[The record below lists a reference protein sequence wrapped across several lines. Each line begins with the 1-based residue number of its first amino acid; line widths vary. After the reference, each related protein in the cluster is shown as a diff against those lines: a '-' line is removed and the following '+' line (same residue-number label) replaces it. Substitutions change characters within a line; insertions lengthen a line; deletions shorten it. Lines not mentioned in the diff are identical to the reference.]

1 MSEAERR
8 RTERLLLTVPIRVIA
23 FSAHGSS
30 FTEDT
35 HAIEVNR
42 AGARIAL
49 KHRVAADDTLRIINL
64 QNYNEADF
72 RVVGATRL
80 AGEGNAEWGVEC
92 LDSERS
98 IWGIDFP
105 PPLPDQ
111 ESEAGA
117 LLKCQ
122 GCGKQALRVLT
133 MMELTILDS
142 TGIVQRPCDVC
153 AQHSPWVYADRVS
166 GPGNSPPSVPASA
179 PPPAEK
185 RDEGVERRV
194 HRRLALKLPVLV
206 RNHKGEEQI
215 VRSENISKGGLAVCL
230 PMMLDVGEFV
240 TVVCPYTAGAQNVE
254 QKAEVRRRANFIAGE
269 RWIYGLK
276 YLT

>member
-1 MSEAERR
+1 MSEADRR
-8 RTERLLLTVPIRVIA
+8 KTERLLLTVPIRVIG
-23 FSAHGSS
+23 FGAHGSG

-49 KHRVAADDTLRIINL
+49 RHRVAADDTLRIINL
-64 QNYNEADF
+64 QNYSEADF
-72 RVVGATRL
+72 RVVGKTRL
-80 AGEGNAEWGVEC
+80 TSSEAAEWGVEC
-92 LDSERS
+92 QDSGRN

-111 ESEAGA
+111 DSQAGA

-122 GCGKQALRVLT
+122 DCGKQALGVLT

-142 TGIVQRPCDVC
+142 TGVLQRPCDVC

-166 GPGNSPPSVPASA
+166 GPGDSPPSEPAPS
-179 PPPAEK
+179 PPPAAK
-185 RDEGVERRV
+185 RDEGIERRV
-194 HRRLALKLPVLV
+194 HRRVALKLSVLV
-206 RNHKGEEQI
+206 RNHKGQEQI
-215 VRSENISKGGLAVCL
+215 VKTENISKGGLAVCL
-230 PMMLDVGEFV
+230 PMMLDVGEIV
-240 TVVCPYTAGAQNVE
+240 AVVCPYTAGAQNLE

-276 YLT
+276 YLS